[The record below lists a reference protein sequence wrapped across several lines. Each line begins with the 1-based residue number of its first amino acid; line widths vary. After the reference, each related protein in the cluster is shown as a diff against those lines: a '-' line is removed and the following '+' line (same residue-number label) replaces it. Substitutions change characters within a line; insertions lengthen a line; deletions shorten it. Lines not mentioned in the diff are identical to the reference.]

1 MEETDLERF
10 IQETT
15 NKAKSRDLDFKH
27 KLAICGKVYANIA
40 SLALLTPPANDKNG
54 IDDFTRKLTDSTG
67 E

>member
-1 MEETDLERF
+1 MKETDLERF

-27 KLAICGKVYANIA
+27 KLAIYGKVYANIA
-40 SLALLTPPANDKNG
+40 SFAFLTPPANDKND
-54 IDDFTRKLTDSTG
+54 IDDFTRKLTDSAG